1 VNRVLLMLLAVLA
14 SALVLAVWRIDHM
27 TGDQARL
34 ADALDVS
41 QQGVT
46 KLQEAIRMTEQAMID
61 RDRLDES
68 ATKELKDARDEN
80 KRLAADVAAGS
91 RRLHVSASCPA
102 VPADPGSARVDDARA
117 ELNEDARRLYFNHRE
132 QVILDE
138 NKLRGLQA
146 YVRQVCRP
154 AATE

>member
-1 VNRVLLMLLAVLA
+1 MTRYALIAA
-14 SALVLAVWRIDHM
+14 IALVVLGLWRIDHL
-27 TGDQARL
+27 TGDRDRL
-34 ADALDVS
+34 SDALDVS
-41 QQGVT
+41 RQGVT
-46 KLQEAIRMTEQAMID
+46 KLQEAVRMTEQAIID

-80 KRLAADVAAGS
+80 KRLAADVAAGR

-132 QVILDE
+132 QVTLDE

>member
-1 VNRVLLMLLAVLA
+1 MTRYALIAA
-14 SALVLAVWRIDHM
+14 IALVVLGLWRIDHL
-27 TGDQARL
+27 TGDRDRL
-34 ADALDVS
+34 SDALDVS
-41 QQGVT
+41 RQGVT
-46 KLQEAIRMTEQAMID
+46 KLQEAVRMTEQAIID

-91 RRLHVSASCPA
+91 RRLHVSASCPE

-132 QVILDE
+132 QVTLDE

>member
-1 VNRVLLMLLAVLA
+1 MTRYALIAA
-14 SALVLAVWRIDHM
+14 IALVVLGLWRIDHL
-27 TGDQARL
+27 TGDRDRL
-34 ADALDVS
+34 SDALDVS
-41 QQGVT
+41 QQSVT
-46 KLQEAIRMTEQAMID
+46 KLQEAIRMTEQAMIE
-61 RDRLDES
+61 RDRLDGL

-132 QVILDE
+132 QVTLDE

>member
-1 VNRVLLMLLAVLA
+1 MTRYALIAA
-14 SALVLAVWRIDHM
+14 IALVVLGLWRIDYL
-27 TGDQARL
+27 TGDRDRL
-34 ADALDVS
+34 SDALDVS
-41 QQGVT
+41 QRGVT
-46 KLQEAIRMTEQAMID
+46 KLQEALRMTEQAIID

-132 QVILDE
+132 QVTLDE

>member
-1 VNRVLLMLLAVLA
+1 MTRYALIAA
-14 SALVLAVWRIDHM
+14 IALVVLGLWRIDHL
-27 TGDQARL
+27 TGDRDRL
-34 ADALDVS
+34 SDALDVS

-46 KLQEAIRMTEQAMID
+46 KLQEAVRMTEQAIID

-132 QVILDE
+132 QVTLDE

>member
-1 VNRVLLMLLAVLA
+1 MRYALAVAAMLALLGLWRIGHLAGDRDRLA
-14 SALVLAVWRIDHM
+14 S
-27 TGDQARL
+27 
-34 ADALDVS
+34 ALDVS

-46 KLQEAIRMTEQAMID
+46 KLQEAVRMTEQAIID

-102 VPADPGSARVDDARA
+102 VPADPGAAGVDDGRA

-132 QVILDE
+132 QLTLDE

-154 AATE
+154 AAIE

>member
-1 VNRVLLMLLAVLA
+1 MTRYALIAA
-14 SALVLAVWRIDHM
+14 IALVVLGLWRIDHL
-27 TGDQARL
+27 TGDRDRL
-34 ADALDVS
+34 SDALDVS
-41 QQGVT
+41 QRGVT
-46 KLQEAIRMTEQAMID
+46 KLQEAVRMTEQAIID

-132 QVILDE
+132 QVTLDE

>member
-1 VNRVLLMLLAVLA
+1 MTRYALIAA
-14 SALVLAVWRIDHM
+14 IALVVLGLWRIDHL
-27 TGDQARL
+27 TGDRDRL
-34 ADALDVS
+34 SDALDVS
-41 QQGVT
+41 RQGVT
-46 KLQEAIRMTEQAMID
+46 KLQEAVRMTEQAIID

-132 QVILDE
+132 QVTLDE

>member
-1 VNRVLLMLLAVLA
+1 MTRYALIAA
-14 SALVLAVWRIDHM
+14 IALVVLGLWRIDHL
-27 TGDQARL
+27 TGDRDRL
-34 ADALDVS
+34 SDALDVS

-46 KLQEAIRMTEQAMID
+46 KLQQAIRMTEQAIID

-68 ATKELKDARDEN
+68 ATKELEDARDEN

-132 QVILDE
+132 QVTLDE

>member
-1 VNRVLLMLLAVLA
+1 MRYALAVAAMLA
-14 SALVLAVWRIDHM
+14 LLGLWRIDHLA
-27 TGDQARL
+27 GDRDRL
-34 ADALDVS
+34 ASALDVS

-46 KLQEAIRMTEQAMID
+46 KLQEAIRMTEQAMIE
-61 RDRLDES
+61 RDRLDGS

-132 QVILDE
+132 QVTLDE

>member
-1 VNRVLLMLLAVLA
+1 VTRYALIAA
-14 SALVLAVWRIDHM
+14 IALVVLGLWRIDHL
-27 TGDQARL
+27 TGDRDRL
-34 ADALDVS
+34 SDALDVS
-41 QQGVT
+41 RQGVT
-46 KLQEAIRMTEQAMID
+46 KLQEAVRMTEQAIID

-91 RRLHVSASCPA
+91 RRLHVSASCPE

-132 QVILDE
+132 QVTLDE

>member
-1 VNRVLLMLLAVLA
+1 MTRYALIAA
-14 SALVLAVWRIDHM
+14 IALVVLGLWRIDHL
-27 TGDQARL
+27 TGDRDRL
-34 ADALDVS
+34 SDALDVS
-41 QQGVT
+41 QLGVT
-46 KLQEAIRMTEQAMID
+46 KLQEAVRMTEQAIID

-132 QVILDE
+132 QVTLDE